1 MQRTSPEQSHHH
13 NKHKYH
19 WRIQMSYWSK
29 IFDII
34 YKTMVVLLLS
44 IAVIL
49 LWNIRS
55 RQQIFPTFGELET
68 AAKSGDVPG
77 EMEKLMAMPAVHVR
91 GGSLDRVNN
100 VIEAGTVKEVLGVKS
115 VTSPEK

>member
-1 MQRTSPEQSHHH
+1 
-13 NKHKYH
+13 
-19 WRIQMSYWSK
+19 MSYWSN

-34 YKTMVVLLLS
+34 YKVMVVTLLS

-55 RQQIFPTFGELET
+55 RQQVFPTFGDLES
-68 AAKSGDVPG
+68 AAKSGNTPG
-77 EMEKLMAMPAVHVR
+77 EMEKIMAMPAVHVR

-100 VIEAGTVKEVLGVKS
+100 VIEIGTIKEVIGVKS
-115 VTSPEK
+115 GTSPVK